1 MTYAELLI
9 ITAEKKRKAVRELNA
24 ALRGDAGFLVKAEM
38 ERNPGTV
45 AWAYLAREFCESL
58 VEHIDEMAD
67 EMEDNPEIFNIYSA
81 YMDGD
86 TDLYSY
92 LPTEARLFDS

>member
-1 MTYAELLI
+1 MTYSELLNS
-9 ITAEKKRKAVRELNA
+9 TAEKKRTAIRELNA
-24 ALRGDAGFLVKAEM
+24 AMKGDAGFLVKAEIQCD
-38 ERNPGTV
+38 PGAA
-45 AWAYLAREFCESL
+45 AWAYLAREFCETL
-58 VEHIDEMAD
+58 AEHIDELAA

-92 LPTEARLFDS
+92 LPTEARLFD